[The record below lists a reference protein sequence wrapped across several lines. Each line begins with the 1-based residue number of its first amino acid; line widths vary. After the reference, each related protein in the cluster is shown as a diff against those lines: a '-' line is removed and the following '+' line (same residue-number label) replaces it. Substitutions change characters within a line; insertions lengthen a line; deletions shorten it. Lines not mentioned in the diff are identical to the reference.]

1 MGWGS
6 ESECVSGIVSE
17 ETRYVCVC
25 VCLCVC
31 VCVCM
36 CGLFAAVC
44 AQRFSQCRLCTCV
57 SYIAHVARTAV
68 IVRVLLCFCL
78 FVFVC
83 VCVRRVCVCVRMC
96 ATFLC
101 VRLCVSWAA
110 RLLSGACC
118 VMLLVCAWSTCCG
131 EGAGV
136 ERTEV
141 DGPGATAL
149 LLRKSPAN
157 RNLDRAL
164 ASLCALK
171 DSLATAA
178 ECARPVN
185 GWPSSSTGTSCVGML
200 SFSGRERVG
209 SERKFESL
217 SRDLTSD
224 T

>member
-17 ETRYVCVC
+17 ETRYVC

-83 VCVRRVCVCVRMC
+83 VCASCMCVRAYVCRVFVRALVCVMGC
-96 ATFLC
+96 ALAEWRLLCDVAC
-101 VRLCVSWAA
+101 VRLEY
-110 RLLSGACC
+110 
-118 VMLLVCAWSTCCG
+118 MLW
-131 EGAGV
+131 
-136 ERTEV
+136 
-141 DGPGATAL
+141 
-149 LLRKSPAN
+149 
-157 RNLDRAL
+157 
-164 ASLCALK
+164 
-171 DSLATAA
+171 
-178 ECARPVN
+178 
-185 GWPSSSTGTSCVGML
+185 
-200 SFSGRERVG
+200 GRRRG
-209 SERKFESL
+209 
-217 SRDLTSD
+217 
-224 T
+224 

>member
-1 MGWGS
+1 M
-6 ESECVSGIVSE
+6 
-17 ETRYVCVC
+17 
-25 VCLCVC
+25 CVC
-31 VCVCM
+31 VCVCVCVYVVWFVCRGM
-36 CGLFAAVC
+36 CTEILTVSSVHLCHSVVHCSRGTHGRDC
-44 AQRFSQCRLCTCV
+44 AR
-57 SYIAHVARTAV
+57 AP
-68 IVRVLLCFCL
+68 VLLSLCIW
-78 FVFVC
+78 VC

-200 SFSGRERVG
+200 SFSGTGSREDG
-209 SERKFESL
+209 
-217 SRDLTSD
+217 
-224 T
+224 